1 MSQSIGMDHSQLSQR
16 SFLRPVST
24 FLNQTISSSTA
35 TTPVPVTPGES
46 TPKPRLVN
54 VRQQVAAASAQPAS
68 SQAPEF
74 EQVQVGYSIRII
86 IFFKRNFLF
95 RLLRLLCT
103 CCWALRPCT
112 IPLNDLNESLLYKQT
127 IDYDSFKYL
136 VEPCFNT
143 PTLDRR
149 TAPSF
154 GTWLTGA
161 QYIVTQMERVC
172 ISRNILLC

>member
-1 MSQSIGMDHSQLSQR
+1 MFVNKLQLP
-16 SFLRPVST
+16 LP
-24 FLNQTISSSTA
+24 N
-35 TTPVPVTPGES
+35 
-46 TPKPRLVN
+46 
-54 VRQQVAAASAQPAS
+54 QQVLKHLNLNKSKSGNTFNPCF
-68 SQAPEF
+68 PF
-74 EQVQVGYSIRII
+74 PIHRD
-86 IFFKRNFLF
+86 FT

-136 VEPCFNT
+136 VEPLFNT
-143 PTLDRR
+143 PTLERR

-172 ISRNILLC
+172 SV

>member
-1 MSQSIGMDHSQLSQR
+1 MDHSQLSQR
-16 SFLRPVST
+16 SSLRPTST
-24 FLNQTISSSTA
+24 FLNQSVSSSPA
-35 TTPVPVTPGES
+35 SAPPVTPGEG

-74 EQVQVGYSIRII
+74 EQVQVGYDIRSDFCLHKL
-86 IFFKRNFLF
+86 FFFF

-112 IPLNDLNESLLYKQT
+112 IPLNKLNESLLYKET
-127 IDYDSFKYL
+127 IDYESFKYL
-136 VEPCFNT
+136 VEPLFNT
-143 PTLDRR
+143 PTLERR

-161 QYIVTQMERVC
+161 QYIVTQMERVS
-172 ISRNILLC
+172 INEQ